1 MHGSFTDSGTTVS
14 AFPYI
19 LLDQE
24 ALKFITFLFFKE
36 SVPYLPFSP
45 VVEENAPSPTPTNH
59 LLPRK
64 LPVMFGSPASIA
76 VPMAE
81 LVQQARKYSG
91 IANFTSFRK
100 PLRACVQA
108 NQMGTTN
115 ATGLP
120 NISGNMGAIDNY
132 DITDGAFYKASYSSW
147 GCAESVWVNRVPIL
161 FSASCSNNIY
171 GNSNTVM
178 PYSTNISVIIYLG
191 K

>member
-81 LVQQARKYSG
+81 LVQQARKGSG
-91 IANFTSFRK
+91 LQTNVTNRKALRGSCQETGNGTAN
-100 PLRACVQA
+100 RAGAPEIQGYMNFGV
-108 NQMGTTN
+108 TN
-115 ATGLP
+115 
-120 NISGNMGAIDNY
+120 GNGY
-132 DITDGAFYKASYSSW
+132 GAFYFQSAGSYGQMSPVHNDHYHFSFEASRCSS
-147 GCAESVWVNRVPIL
+147 
-161 FSASCSNNIY
+161 IY
-171 GNSNTVM
+171 GSSETVM
-178 PYSTNISVIIYLG
+178 PASINIPIILYLG